1 MKGILLDENY
11 ELVIDSVLDGGLI
24 VQGVVVGEIDYQR
37 VKTIIES
44 QKGEIK
50 EYPTLGLGIDN
61 YLKSVKRR
69 QQFIN
74 ELAKELKTDGLNPKI
89 IVGEDLS
96 QFEIE
101 L

>member
-1 MKGILLDENY
+1 MKGILLNDSY
-11 ELVIDSVLDGGLI
+11 ELVINPVFDGGLI
-24 VQGVVVGEIDYQR
+24 VQGLTVGEINYQR
-37 VKTIIES
+37 VRTIIEA

-50 EYPTLGLGIDN
+50 EYPTLGFGIDN
-61 YLKSVKRR
+61 YLKSTKRR

-74 ELAKELKTDGLNPKI
+74 ELTKELKTDGLSPKI
-89 IVGEDLS
+89 TVGEDLS

>member
-11 ELVIDSVLDGGLI
+11 ELVIDPVLDGGLI
-24 VQGVVVGEIDYQR
+24 VQGVAVGEINYQR
-37 VKTIIES
+37 VRTIIES

-50 EYPTLGLGIDN
+50 EYPTLGFGIDN

-74 ELAKELKTDGLNPKI
+74 ELTKELKSDGLQAKI
-89 IVGEDLS
+89 KVGEELS